1 MNNKERKVIK
11 DALSIFEAERDG
23 AAKDVPEGARYITC
37 SDTLATQMENRLRV
51 VLEEDE
57 ELKKELWKLEKERGS
72 IVTATPLRTD

>member
-37 SDTLATQMENRLRV
+37 SDTLATQMENRLRGV
-51 VLEEDE
+51 QE
-57 ELKKELWKLEKERGS
+57 
-72 IVTATPLRTD
+72 